1 MPAPSNTHRA
11 LTEAA
16 ALYCRFA
23 WQCWPVAI
31 EATGLADR
39 NYDAVAIKTSPRS
52 IVVFETKKSRKDFLS
67 GLKAG
72 QFNKSPYATEMWFVY
87 PGNFDIPELPSYIG
101 IMSPRNNPICDFHEK
116 TNKQHLCSENCKF
129 PKTIFLKIERP
140 ARMFWD
146 KDLTRKYWH
155 LYTPKW
161 LWRIAVSNTT
171 KYINI
176 IAANIVPDI
185 ENFKNMNKN
194 EE

>member
-1 MPAPSNTHRA
+1 
-11 LTEAA
+11 
-16 ALYCRFA
+16 
-23 WQCWPVAI
+23 
-31 EATGLADR
+31 
-39 NYDAVAIKTSPRS
+39 
-52 IVVFETKKSRKDFLS
+52 
-67 GLKAG
+67 
-72 QFNKSPYATEMWFVY
+72 
-87 PGNFDIPELPSYIG
+87 
-101 IMSPRNNPICDFHEK
+101 
-116 TNKQHLCSENCKF
+116 
-129 PKTIFLKIERP
+129 
-140 ARMFWD
+140 MFWD